1 MIKKNAIHPLI
12 KERWSPRA
20 FDPKIPDE
28 KDLILLFE
36 SASLAASCYNEQ
48 PWRFIYAT
56 KNEETRY
63 QELLSCLVE
72 FNQMWVKTAPVIILT
87 LSRKHFAQNGNDNAH
102 GWHDVGL
109 AIGNMSVQAT
119 HMNLYLHQ
127 MAGFSSDK
135 AREVFQIPDEFD
147 VVSMIALGY
156 VGDPGQLPED
166 IRKMETRER
175 EQRPLDKIIFTDDWK
190 AME

>member
-1 MIKKNAIHPLI
+1 MTEKTSVHPLI

-20 FDPKIPDE
+20 FNAQLPE
-28 KDLILLFE
+28 SKDLTLLFE

-56 KNEETRY
+56 KNQENEY
-63 QELLSCLVE
+63 QKLLSCLVE

-87 LSRKHFAQNGNDNAH
+87 LASKHFAKNGNSNAH

-109 AIGNMSVQAT
+109 AMGNMSIQA
-119 HMNLYLHQ
+119 MNIDLYMHQ
-127 MAGFSSDK
+127 MAVFSADK
-135 AREVFQIPDEFD
+135 AREVFQIQDQFD
-147 VVSMIALGY
+147 DVSMIALGY
-156 VGDPGQLPED
+156 MGDSDQLPED
-166 IRKMETRER
+166 IRKMESSER
-175 EQRPLDKIIFTDDWK
+175 EQRPLDKIIFTGDWK